1 MPKVAHGSPE
11 TASAVATGQ
20 TQPEYV
26 DDIDFVPTT
35 DFGRRLLELR
45 RRIIAEQGPL
55 DRAGLE
61 REIAERRGGWSAD
74 PER

>member
-1 MPKVAHGSPE
+1 MPKVAHGVPE
-11 TASAVATGQ
+11 IAAAEDEAR

-26 DDIDFVPTT
+26 DDI

-45 RRIIAEQGPL
+45 RRIIAEQGTL

-61 REIAERRGGWSAD
+61 REIAERRGGLYTGPD
-74 PER
+74 R

>member
-1 MPKVAHGSPE
+1 MPKVGRGVPE
-11 TASAVATGQ
+11 IAPAEDEVRTG
-20 TQPEYV
+20 TEYA

-45 RRIIAEQGPL
+45 RRIIAEQGTL

-61 REIAERRGGWSAD
+61 REIAERRGGVFTG